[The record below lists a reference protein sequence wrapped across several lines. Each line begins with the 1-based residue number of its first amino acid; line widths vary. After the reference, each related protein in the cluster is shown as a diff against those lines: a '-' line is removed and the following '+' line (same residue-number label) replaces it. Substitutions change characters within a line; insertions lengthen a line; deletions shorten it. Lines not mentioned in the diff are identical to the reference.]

1 VRRRQSSI
9 VSIIFSFFEIIRSLS
24 LSFFAFCCCRESERE
39 APSKKKKIFADVKKI
54 TRNSQRFFLVLRHQ
68 FPPITLPN
76 SIIGTKTA
84 ANQSR
89 PKEELAF
96 SLLKNDERNV
106 HLSFSDGFLERN
118 PRKDEKDARARKVI
132 SKPRNINSIKNQR
145 KNN

>member
-1 VRRRQSSI
+1 
-9 VSIIFSFFEIIRSLS
+9 
-24 LSFFAFCCCRESERE
+24 
-39 APSKKKKIFADVKKI
+39 
-54 TRNSQRFFLVLRHQ
+54 VLRHQ
-68 FPPITLPN
+68 FPITLPN